1 MNEKLIKELDSAMK
15 IIGSLPVTHEAQD
28 IVVATKQKIRNV
40 IAELEKMG
48 KGEAKSE

>member
-1 MNEKLIKELDSAMK
+1 MNKEDMIKELNMAVK

-40 IAELEKMG
+40 IAELERMG
-48 KGEAKSE
+48 NDESEI

>member
-1 MNEKLIKELDSAMK
+1 MKNIIEELNAAIK

-40 IAELEKMG
+40 IAELEKTDDD
-48 KGEAKSE
+48 KKN

>member
-1 MNEKLIKELDSAMK
+1 MNKENMIKELNMAVK
-15 IIGSLPVTHEAQD
+15 IVGSLPVTHEAQD

-48 KGEAKSE
+48 KDEAKI